1 MLQARLLSYADAHRY
16 RIGINYAA
24 LPINRPLAPVN
35 SYHRDGQTR
44 FDENGGGSPNYEP
57 TSFGGP
63 VGDPTLKEPP
73 LRISG
78 DADRYDHHVGNED
91 YSQAG
96 DLFRRMGPEERERL
110 IGIIARSMATV
121 PKEIQ
126 RRQLAQFTRADPD
139 YGLGVARALG
149 LEKPAK
155 R

>member
-1 MLQARLLSYADAHRY
+1 LSYADAHRY

-24 LPINRPLAPVN
+24 LPINRPLVPVRT
-35 SYHRDGQTR
+35 YHRDGQTR
-44 FDENGGGSPNYEP
+44 FDENGGGSVNYEP
-57 TSFGGP
+57 NSFGGP
-63 VGDPTLKEPP
+63 VGDPALKEPP

-96 DLFRRMGPEERERL
+96 NLFRLMKPDERERL
-110 IGIIARSMATV
+110 IGNIARSMATV
-121 PKEIQ
+121 PKEI
-126 RRQLAQFTRADPD
+126 RLRQIAHFTRADPE

-149 LEKPAK
+149 LEKELP